1 VQTATLIAAGISRF
15 EVTTKKKPFDFFV
28 ERLPLKKSRG
38 DKTPIELF
46 IAGIRSLEPMIRRH
60 FPGKSTP
67 E

>member
-38 DKTPIELF
+38 DRTPIELF
-46 IAGIRSLEPMIRRH
+46 LAGVASWEPYIERLLIAA
-60 FPGKSTP
+60 
-67 E
+67 